1 MLLQAAINGARDP
14 EAHPALPISPA
25 QFAEAAAGAVR
36 SGAGEVHLHVRGPD
50 GRESLHPAPVAHIIT
65 AVRQA
70 CPAPLGIS
78 TGAWI
83 ESDPDR
89 RLALVSQWRVRPDFA
104 SVNFD
109 EPGSPELAQR
119 LFDLGVGVEA
129 GVANLAAAEV
139 LAGSAL
145 LARCL
150 RVLLEPNEQDVNA
163 ALTTV
168 SLMEQILDRRGHP
181 RSRLLHGTGPTTWPL
196 LRSARERGYDTRIGL
211 EDTLLLPDGRV
222 ARDNAELVAAAK
234 VALEL
239 ETPPVRGEPAE

>member
-1 MLLQAAINGARDP
+1 MLLQAAINGARAP
-14 EAHPALPISPA
+14 ESHPALPVSAA
-25 QFAEAAAGAVR
+25 QFAAAASAAIR
-36 SGAGEVHLHVRGPD
+36 SGAGEVHLHVRQAD
-50 GRESLHPAPVAHIIT
+50 GRESLHPAPVADIIS

-78 TGAWI
+78 TGGWI

-109 EPGSPELAQR
+109 EPGAAELAQS
-119 LFDLGVGVEA
+119 LIELGVGVEA
-129 GVANLAAAEV
+129 GVANVAAAEV
-139 LAGSAL
+139 LAGSGL

-150 RVLLEPNEQDVNA
+150 RVLLEPSEDDLSA
-163 ALTTV
+163 ASTTV
-168 SLMEQILDRRGHP
+168 SLIEQILERRGYP
-181 RSRLLHGTGPTTWPL
+181 RPWLLHGTGPTTWPL
-196 LRSARERGYDTRIGL
+196 LSSARARGYDTRIGL

-222 ARDNAELVAAAK
+222 ARDNAELVAAAM

-239 ETPPVRGEPAE
+239 EAPQAGGESAR

>member
-14 EAHPALPISPA
+14 EAHPALPLSAA
-25 QFAEAAAGAVR
+25 QFAEVASGAVR

-50 GRESLHPAPVAHIIT
+50 GRESLHPAPVAHIVT

-89 RLALVSQWRVRPDFA
+89 RLAVVSQWKVRPDFA
-104 SVNFD
+104 SINFD
-109 EPGSPELAQR
+109 EPGAPELARR
-119 LFDLGVGVEA
+119 LLDLGVRVEA
-129 GVANLAAAEV
+129 GVATVAAAEV
-139 LAGSAL
+139 LAGSGL

-150 RVLLEPNEQDVNA
+150 RVLLEPNEHDVSA

-168 SLMEQILDRRGHP
+168 SLLEQILDPRGHP
-181 RSRLLHGTGPTTWPL
+181 RPRLLHGTESTTWPL

-222 ARDNAELVAAAK
+222 ARDNAELVAAAM

-239 ETPPVRGEPAE
+239 EAPPAQDEPTV

>member
-14 EAHPALPISPA
+14 EAHPALPVSA
-25 QFAEAAAGAVR
+25 GQFAEAAAGAVR
-36 SGAGEVHLHVRGPD
+36 SGAGEVHLHVRGAD
-50 GRESLHPAPVAHIIT
+50 GRESLHPASVAHVIT

-70 CPAPLGIS
+70 CQVPLGIS

-89 RLALVSQWRVRPDFA
+89 RLALVSQWRIRPDFA

-109 EPGSPELAQR
+109 EPGAPELAR
-119 LFDLGVGVEA
+119 TLFDLGVGLEA
-129 GVANLAAAEV
+129 GVANVAAAEA
-139 LAGSAL
+139 LAGSGL

-150 RVLLEPNEQDVNA
+150 RVLLEPNEHDVNS
-163 ALTTV
+163 ALTAV
-168 SLMEQILDRRGHP
+168 SLMEQILDQRGHP
-181 RSRLLHGTGPTTWPL
+181 RPRLLHGTGPTTWPL
-196 LRSARERGYDTRIGL
+196 LLSARKRGYDTRIGL

-239 ETPPVRGEPAE
+239 EAPPVQG